1 MGDHI
6 NTTDTIKEFSK
17 SLLQGIIDN
26 TGSIIYLKSVDNR
39 YILVN
44 RMYEKL
50 FNLSREQLIG
60 RTDHDIFPEDIANQL
75 VENDKAVIAGKV
87 SVILEEKIIVDGE
100 EKIYISNKFPF
111 YNEEGALIGICGIS
125 TEITERVLKMDI
137 VGSSEEDFSTLVTN
151 LPGIVYRCSPK
162 NDWQMYY
169 MSDFVLDLTGYP
181 PEDFL
186 KNKVRSFSSI
196 IHPED
201 IEHTEDGVY
210 AGLKEKGTYGLAYRI
225 LHKDGSIKWIYD
237 QGSGFYDGISDD
249 PLWLDGVIVDITE
262 QVELSKT
269 LELRNQE
276 LNKEVETRIKY
287 ENNLKEL
294 NENLEVMVEE
304 RTAELKEANTLL
316 TETLEKLE
324 KSQEFLL
331 ENRKMVAMRSL
342 LQGLSHEL
350 NTPLGLSLTLSTY
363 VENKLKNA
371 LQYINDPTANT
382 LLSEAMEVL
391 ENETA
396 TINKAIEI
404 IERLKLITDYSD
416 NYDQKAY
423 KIKDFIS
430 IILWEYN
437 ATLKESNIDFYL
449 ECEDELLIKSF
460 PALMHQV
467 ISILISNSLIH
478 GFKGKD
484 SGKILLKIF
493 ETEDNMIVD
502 YTDNGI
508 GIDAHIIPKI
518 FDPFFT
524 TQMGKF
530 SGLDLFLLYNLVTQK
545 MQGKVTCESD
555 INKGSRFL
563 ITLPL

>member
-1 MGDHI
+1 MADHI

-17 SLLQGIIDN
+17 SLLQWIIDN

-75 VENDKAVIAGKV
+75 IENDKAIIAGKI
-87 SVILEEKIIVDGE
+87 SVILEEKIIVDGD

-111 YNEEGALIGICGIS
+111 YNEEGTLIGICGIS
-125 TEITERVLKMDI
+125 TDITERVLKMDI

-151 LPGIVYRCSPK
+151 LPGIVYRCSPNK
-162 NDWQMYY
+162 DWQMYY

-181 PEDFL
+181 PEDFFR
-186 KNKVRSFSSI
+186 NKVRSFSSI

-201 IEHTEDGVY
+201 IQHTEDGVY
-210 AGLKEKGTYGLAYRI
+210 AGLKEKGSYGLAYRI

-276 LNKEVETRIKY
+276 LNKEVETRIQY

-294 NENLEVMVEE
+294 NENLEVMVEK
-304 RTAELKEANTLL
+304 RTTELKEANALL

-371 LQYINDPTANT
+371 LQHIDDPTANT

-437 ATLKESNIDFYL
+437 ATLTESNIDFHL

-478 GFKGKD
+478 GFDGKD
-484 SGKILLKIF
+484 SGEIVLKFF
-493 ETEDNMIVD
+493 ETKENMIVD

-545 MQGKVTCESD
+545 MRGNVTCESD